1 VRTDELRATRDKFRV
16 DGGGNAHTSGF
27 AYI

>member
-1 VRTDELRATRDKFRV
+1 VRTDELRAPRDKFRV